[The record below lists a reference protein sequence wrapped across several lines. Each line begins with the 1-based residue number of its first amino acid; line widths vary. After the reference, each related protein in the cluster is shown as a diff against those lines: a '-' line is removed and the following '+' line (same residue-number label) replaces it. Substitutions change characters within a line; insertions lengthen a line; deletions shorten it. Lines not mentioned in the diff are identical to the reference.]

1 MGTLKP
7 AQLRSLVR
15 MFRHKVEGAR
25 EQLVELVTAR
35 PDVVAELLGLPH
47 ETLTRVLAQHDP
59 AEAVSRL
66 LDEQEDAR
74 RREDRAAALTA
85 TQKLADALA
94 ATTRWEGARAH
105 LDPNVLGTLLAARAV
120 GDLCFERL
128 DAPPGAVPIAYLRA
142 LFRECRACRMTD
154 LHLEGDHLVLA
165 YSARGARGRFRL
177 VLSPPQPRTDQVRV
191 LLPTPAE
198 LEAPGAR
205 APVPSPTVAR
215 APRPSAHRFLDAL
228 SAAVGW

>member
-15 MFRHKVEGAR
+15 MYRQKVEGAR

-74 RREDRAAALTA
+74 RRADRAAALTA
-85 TQKLADALA
+85 TRKLADALA

-105 LDPNVLGTLLAARAV
+105 LDPNVLGSLLAARAV
-120 GDLCFERL
+120 GELCFERH
-128 DAPPGAVPIAYLRA
+128 DAPHGAVPIMYLRA

-154 LHLEGDHLVLA
+154 LHLEGGHLLLA

-177 VLSPPQPRTDQVRV
+177 VLSPPQPRADQVRV
-191 LLPTPAE
+191 LLPTPAQV
-198 LEAPGAR
+198 EAVGAR
-205 APVPSPTVAR
+205 ASAPTPTVAR
-215 APRPSAHRFLDAL
+215 ARPAAQRFLDAL
-228 SAAVGW
+228 SAQVGW